1 MTSYSHTCVVHR
13 CRRSVHEMTQKEKTK
28 HFWPQTNQKVWELT
42 SPETA
47 SSPNFFSLLS
57 PYPLPLFLA
66 PPLASDD
73 STQPRPTIQT
83 PVPAFFSPSIPAWT
97 IGHSA
102 SLSSLGQSAPSG
114 SDFTMPPL
122 QTCWSSAPPAPHL
135 ILFVVLLPVVRP
147 PCHPPPDYSACL
159 PHPFTYSYLPSLY
172 HILFI
177 LLSVGVFWEG
187 VNCNNFSSIWTLFSV
202 CTVSTVELVVMVY
215 E

>member
-1 MTSYSHTCVVHR
+1 MTPLNLVPPSRLLYLRSSHPR
-13 CRRSVHEMTQKEKTK
+13 FRRG
-28 HFWPQTNQKVWELT
+28 
-42 SPETA
+42 
-47 SSPNFFSLLS
+47 
-57 PYPLPLFLA
+57 
-66 PPLASDD
+66 PLAI
-73 STQPRPTIQT
+73 RL
-83 PVPAFFSPSIPAWT
+83 
-97 IGHSA
+97 H
-102 SLSSLGQSAPSG
+102 SAPSVSLLHLG
-114 SDFTMPPL
+114 RTSPCLRL

-147 PCHPPPDYSACL
+147 PCHPPPGYSACL

-187 VNCNNFSSIWTLFSV
+187 VNCNNFNSIWTLFSV